1 MIPRI
6 EDLFA
11 NLKKGKSFTTLD
23 LSQAYQ
29 QLTLDEE
36 SRKCVVINTHKGLFK
51 YTRLPY
57 GISSAPGIFQGVM
70 DNWLQGLSGVA
81 VYLDDIL
88 VTGATEEE
96 HLRTLEK
103 VLGWLEM
110 SGLHVKKKKCQFVVP
125 SVTYLGRQ
133 IDASGLH
140 PLPDKFRAIEE
151 APAPNN
157 VTELKSY
164 LGLLTYYGK
173 FLPNLA
179 TQLAPLY
186 QLLWKERPWMWGQQ
200 LKKSFQTSKKL
211 LTSSWL
217 LVHFNPDME
226 LILAC
231 DISAY
236 GIGAVLAHKMPDGT
250 EKPVGFASH
259 TLAKAEKNY
268 SQLEKEGHSC
278 NFGTKLFHSYLFGHA
293 FTLVT
298 DHKPLLGL
306 LRENKAISPQASA

>member
-1 MIPRI
+1 MTVNPVSKLDKYPIPRI

-11 NLKKGKSFTTLD
+11 NIKKGKSFTTLD

-51 YTRLPY
+51 YTRLPC
-57 GISSAPGIFQGVM
+57 GISSAPGIFQRVM
-70 DNWLQGLSGVA
+70 DNLLQGLSGVA
-81 VYLDDIL
+81 VYLDGIL

-96 HLRTLEK
+96 HLGTLEK
-103 VLGWLEM
+103 VLGRLET
-110 SGLHVKKKKCQFVVP
+110 SGLRVKKKKCQFMVP
-125 SVTYLGRQ
+125 SVTYLGHQ

-140 PLPDKFRAIEE
+140 LLSDKVRAIEE

-164 LGLLTYYGK
+164 LGLLTYCGK
-173 FLPNLA
+173 FLPNLV

-186 QLLWKERPWMWGQQ
+186 QLLQKERPWMWGQQ
-200 LKKSFQTSKKL
+200 QKSFQTSKKL
-211 LTSSWL
+211 LMSSRL

-231 DISAY
+231 DASAY

-250 EKPVGFASH
+250 EKPVGYASR
-259 TLAKAEKNY
+259 TLTKAEKNY
-268 SQLEKEGHSC
+268 SQLENEGLSC
-278 NFGTKLFHSYLFGHA
+278 IFGIK
-293 FTLVT
+293 
-298 DHKPLLGL
+298 
-306 LRENKAISPQASA
+306 

>member
-1 MIPRI
+1 MTVNPVSKLDRYPIPRI

-23 LSQAYQ
+23 FSQAYQ

-57 GISSAPGIFQGVM
+57 GISSAPGIFQRVM
-70 DNWLQGLSGVA
+70 DNLLQGLSSVA

-88 VTGATEEE
+88 VTGAMEEE
-96 HLRTLEK
+96 HLSTLEK
-103 VLGWLEM
+103 VLGRLEM
-110 SGLHVKKKKCQFVVP
+110 SGLRVKKKKCQFMVP
-125 SVTYLGRQ
+125 SVTYLGHQ

-140 PLPDKFRAIEE
+140 PLPDKVRAIEE
-151 APAPNN
+151 ARAPNN

-164 LGLLTYYGK
+164 LGPLTYYGK

-186 QLLWKERPWMWGQQ
+186 QLLRKEHPWMWGQQ
-200 LKKSFQTSKKL
+200 QKKSFQTSKKL
-211 LTSSWL
+211 LTSSRL
-217 LVHFNPDME
+217 LVHFNPYME

-231 DISAY
+231 DASAY
-236 GIGAVLAHKMPDGT
+236 GIGALLAHKMPDGT
-250 EKPVGFASH
+250 EKPVGYASH
-259 TLAKAEKNY
+259 TLTKAEKNY
-268 SQLEKEGHSC
+268 SQLEKEGLSC
-278 NFGTKLFHSYLFGHA
+278 IFGIKQFHSYLFG
-293 FTLVT
+293 
-298 DHKPLLGL
+298 D
-306 LRENKAISPQASA
+306 

>member
-1 MIPRI
+1 M
-6 EDLFA
+6 
-11 NLKKGKSFTTLD
+11 
-23 LSQAYQ
+23 SQK
-29 QLTLDEE
+29 
-36 SRKCVVINTHKGLFK
+36 RNT
-51 YTRLPY
+51 
-57 GISSAPGIFQGVM
+57 
-70 DNWLQGLSGVA
+70 
-81 VYLDDIL
+81 
-88 VTGATEEE
+88 
-96 HLRTLEK
+96 RTFEK
-103 VLGWLEM
+103 VLGQLET
-110 SGLHVKKKKCQFVVP
+110 SGLCVKKKKCQFMVP
-125 SVTYLGRQ
+125 SVTYLGHQ

-140 PLPDKFRAIEE
+140 PVPDKIRTIEE

-186 QLLWKERPWMWGQQ
+186 QLLQNEHPWMWGQQ
-200 LKKSFQTSKKL
+200 QKSFQTSKKL
-211 LTSSWL
+211 LTSSQL

-231 DISAY
+231 DASAY

-250 EKPVGFASH
+250 EKPVGYASR
-259 TLAKAEKNY
+259 TLTKAEKNC
-268 SQLEKEGHSC
+268 SQLEKEGLSC
-278 NFGTKLFHSYLFGHA
+278 IFSIKRFHSYLFGHA

-306 LRENKAISPQASA
+306 LGESKAISPQASAQICRWAFF